1 MMTLDDYKKNFII
14 RYDYESYLK
23 YFSSKD
29 FDGLKAEKISFKSI
43 HGDILK
49 GNIYY
54 YDGYDKDKLIVFVHG
69 IGPGHLSYM
78 REIEYL
84 CKNNF
89 RVLAYDMTG
98 TGMSDGDT
106 IYGLSEA
113 LADLDYALDY
123 VWSSEELKNLEISV
137 IGHSLGAYASLNI
150 AYYKPNIKNIVAI
163 SGFESLS
170 TLANSFGVKNDEL
183 LNYEKSVNP
192 GYAISLGIE
201 AIDAYKGNMLIIH
214 SNDDNMVNPIV
225 GINYIKELTAN
236 KNVKYLLVDSKGHN
250 PNYKETA
257 VMYMASTMKDFNT
270 KVQTGLIKTEQEKIK
285 YFQNVDFYKM
295 TEQDENIFSQIIDI
309 LKE

>member
-14 RYDYESYLK
+14 RYDYEPYLK

-170 TLANSFGVKNDEL
+170 TLANSFGVNNDEL

-192 GYAISLGIE
+192 GYATSIGIE

-214 SNDDNMVNPIV
+214 SGDDCVVPHTA
-225 GINYIKELTAN
+225 GISYIHECTAN
-236 KNVKYLLVDSKGHN
+236 KKVKYLLVESKGHN
-250 PNYKETA
+250 PNYTKEA
-257 VMYMASTMKDFNT
+257 VKYMKDIMGEFNT
-270 KVQTGLIKTEQEKIK
+270 KINQGLIKAEQEKIEF
-285 YFQNVDFYKM
+285 FQNVDFYKM
-295 TEQDENIFSQIIDI
+295 TEQDEDIFSQIIDL